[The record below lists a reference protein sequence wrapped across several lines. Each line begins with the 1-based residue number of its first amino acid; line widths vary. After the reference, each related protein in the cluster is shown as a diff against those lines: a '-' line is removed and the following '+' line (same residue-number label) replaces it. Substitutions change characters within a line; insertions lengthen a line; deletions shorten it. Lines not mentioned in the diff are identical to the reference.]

1 MKVRHALVSALLF
14 AAPLPAQSTSAPW
27 MEGCWADGRVQESWT
42 RLRDGTLL
50 GAGLMVR
57 GDAREVSERL
67 RLETARDRMTYIAE
81 PTGQQRTRFPAVTA
95 NGDSLVVANADHD
108 FPQRIS
114 YRRIGRDTMLVAVT
128 GTEGGTPRGFGL
140 TLVRRA
146 DCAAVAEVGV
156 ATPASGSTLRVHT
169 ATERTSGT
177 LERLGMQ
184 SVALQQGD
192 RLRDIALA
200 DIIRVDRRRR
210 SAGRGALIG
219 GAIGAAAFTGFL
231 HLIVSALCESTDGC
245 QRDHNRVWG
254 YGIILGG
261 AGGGLLGAGVGSLI
275 PRWERVTP

>member
-14 AAPLPAQSTSAPW
+14 AAPLPAQSASAPW

-42 RLRDGTLL
+42 RMPDGTLL
-50 GAGLMVR
+50 GAGMLL
-57 GDAREVSERL
+57 REDQRVITERL
-67 RLETARDRMTYIAE
+67 LLEVARDRVTYIAE
-81 PTGQQRTRFPAVTA
+81 PTGQTRTRFPAVTA
-95 NGDSLVVANADHD
+95 NADSLVVANPDHD
-108 FPQRIS
+108 FPQRIT
-114 YRRIGRDTMLVAVT
+114 YRRVGSDTMLVAVT

-146 DCAAVAEVGV
+146 DCAALAEVGV

-169 ATERTSGT
+169 ATERTAGT
-177 LERLGMQ
+177 LARLGMQ

-200 DIIRVDRRRR
+200 EIIRVDRRRR

-231 HLIVSALCESTDGC
+231 HLIISALCDSTEGC
-245 QRDHNRVWG
+245 QRDHNRAWG
-254 YGIILGG
+254 YGIVLGG
-261 AGGGLLGAGVGSLI
+261 VGGGLLGAGVGSLI
-275 PRWERVTP
+275 PRWERVVP